1 MLHILGVDLA
11 WGNKNPD
18 GVCSIGIK
26 NGKARL
32 EHIGLSKGDSQL
44 TEWIQN
50 YVDQGS
56 VLAMFDAP
64 LICRNKTGSRPVDR
78 ASHRHFGK
86 YKAGC
91 YPVNQQLCK
100 RPLKISDQLNIGGF
114 IIDSEIPRSRGRFLN
129 ACEVYP
135 HIALIRWFNLPKR
148 IKYKKGNLVQKNR
161 GFSEL
166 KSLLF
171 NALESRFF
179 AVENLYL
186 IQSLFDQPW
195 SKNSEDQVD
204 ALICALIGYWHW
216 KYHGELTEILGDLD
230 TGFIVIPKSQTSSMT

>member
-1 MLHILGVDLA
+1 MLHIIGVDLA

-18 GVCSIGIK
+18 GLCSIGIK

-216 KYHGELTEILGDLD
+216 KYQGELTEILGDLD

>member
-1 MLHILGVDLA
+1 MLHIIGVVLA

-216 KYHGELTEILGDLD
+216 KYQGELTEILGDLD

>member
-1 MLHILGVDLA
+1 MLHIIGVDLA

-114 IIDSEIPRSRGRFLN
+114 RIDSEIPRSRGRFLN

-135 HIALIRWFNLPKR
+135 HIALIRWFNLPER